1 MKAKQLR
8 IIVLSAMPAAVLAF
22 TSCSSTDEGR
32 GGVQSTSTTETTKG
46 VPGGSMVNTHQLNA
60 TVTGIDAI
68 NRRVT
73 LETMDGNTRVIKAGP
88 EVRNFNQ
95 IQVGDKVRA
104 TLVEQLVVFMR
115 RPGEESTAQAPTSR
129 QTTVTVAP
137 AGEKPAVMAADTIEV
152 TAKVVGINQK
162 NREASLQ
169 FPDGTVRIVKVRPDV
184 DMTKAKLGDEVVIR
198 STEDMAIK
206 VERP

>member
-1 MKAKQLR
+1 
-8 IIVLSAMPAAVLAF
+8 MPAAVLAL

-32 GGVQSTSTTETTKG
+32 GGVQSTSTMETTKG
-46 VPGGSMVNTHQLNA
+46 VPGGSVVETHQLNA

-68 NRRVT
+68 NRRIT

-95 IQVGDKVRA
+95 IQVGDKVKA

-115 RPGEESTAQAPTSR
+115 RPGEESAAQAPTSR

-137 AGEKPAVMAADTIEV
+137 VGAKPAVMAADTIEV
-152 TAKVVGINQK
+152 TAKVVGINQQ